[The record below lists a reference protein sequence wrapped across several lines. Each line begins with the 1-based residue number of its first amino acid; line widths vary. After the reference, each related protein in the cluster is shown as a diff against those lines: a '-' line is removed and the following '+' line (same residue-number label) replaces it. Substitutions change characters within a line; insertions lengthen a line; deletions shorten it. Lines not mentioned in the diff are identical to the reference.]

1 MDIVFA
7 SSLVILLSPLIVVVA
22 VVVRIALGRGIFF
35 LQDRPGKNEQVFR
48 LVKFRTMT
56 NATDDDGELLT
67 DEFRLTRVGKFL
79 RQTSL
84 DELPSLINVV
94 RGELSFVGPR
104 PLLVKYLPLY
114 SPAQSQR
121 HDVTPGV
128 TGWAQVNGRN
138 ALSWTEKFKLDLWY
152 IENQSFW
159 LDFQILLRTVASV
172 ARRSDISAP
181 GFVTAPDFD
190 GNN

>member
-1 MDIVFA
+1 MDIAFA

-22 VVVRIALGRGIFF
+22 VVVRIAFGRGVFF
-35 LQDRPGKNEQVFR
+35 LQARPGKNEQVFR

-56 NATDDDGELLT
+56 NATDNDGQLLT
-67 DEFRLTRVGKFL
+67 DEFRITRVGKFL

-84 DELPSLINVV
+84 DELPSLINVL

-114 SPAQSQR
+114 SPAQSRR

-138 ALSWTEKFKLDLWY
+138 AISWTEKFELDLWY
-152 IENQSFW
+152 IENQNFW

-172 ARRSDISAP
+172 ARRSNISTP
-181 GFVTAPDFD
+181 GFTTAPDFD
-190 GNN
+190 GSN